1 MPLNEAE
8 DLLRGATGLQQG
20 EHLSNEAHTILER
33 CHHVEMDM
41 VFVGRW
47 RTVRARDRVDKG
59 KHAWAEALGKID
71 IQVDLSVEKVGT
83 PLARRVAM

>member
-1 MPLNEAE
+1 
-8 DLLRGATGLQQG
+8 
-20 EHLSNEAHTILER
+20 
-33 CHHVEMDM
+33 MDM